1 MNFENILKK
10 LRQENNVSQDKL
22 ASILDIDRTTYNHYE
37 NNYNTLPIKHLN
49 TISNYFNV
57 SIDYL
62 FGFSTEKS
70 YPSINKEIDNKIVA
84 SRLKEFRKKE
94 KLTQLKLASILNTNQ
109 SVIANYE
116 RGRTIIATP
125 FLYTIC
131 SKYNVSADYLLGKIN
146 NHF

>member
-22 ASILDIDRTTYNHYE
+22 ASILNIDRTTYNHYE

-49 TISNYFNV
+49 IISNYFNV
-57 SIDYL
+57 SFDYL
-62 FGFSTEKS
+62 FGFSDEKNYTS
-70 YPSINKEIDNKIVA
+70 TNKEIKNEIA
-84 SRLKEFRKKE
+84 AARLKEFRKKE
-94 KLTQLKLASILNTNQ
+94 KLTQLKLANILNTNQ

-131 SKYNVSADYLLGKIN
+131 SKFNVSADYLLGKIK
-146 NHF
+146 

>member
-1 MNFENILKK
+1 MIYSDRIKGLRADKGINQKDIAEILGLK
-10 LRQENNVSQDKL
+10 RGHYSQ
-22 ASILDIDRTTYNHYE
+22 YE
-37 NNYNTLPIKHLN
+37 TEYVIMPIKHLN
-49 TISNYFNV
+49 TLSNYFNV